1 MKKLKEL
8 LMESYA
14 WEKKPGKPLPT
25 LAEVQAEYERKMAKQ
40 RVSESHNDLGVEE
53 PYYVEISVKDAKRAI
68 DMITNVP
75 MLRGALNRNIIT
87 TYGSN
92 VYATQN
98 QTMFRMLMDVL
109 EDAKIELSSS
119 SANVDDPE
127 YVWKE
132 QFDYGN
138 RKPKFGKGS
147 MYNDEPDFDKGVVGG
162 SKDRVVN
169 TKWDAIVDEYNS
181 KPGFTVETGTKP
193 RLYLAKI
200 TNTQTGDWWEAKFKN
215 VVWTYT
221 CEVGG
226 KWSYLKSI
234 DELIK
239 KFNEANTI

>member
-25 LAEVQAEYERKMAKQ
+25 LSEVQAEYERKMA
-40 RVSESHNDLGVEE
+40 
-53 PYYVEISVKDAKRAI
+53 
-68 DMITNVP
+68 
-75 MLRGALNRNIIT
+75 
-87 TYGSN
+87 
-92 VYATQN
+92 
-98 QTMFRMLMDVL
+98 
-109 EDAKIELSSS
+109 
-119 SANVDDPE
+119 
-127 YVWKE
+127 E
-132 QFDYGN
+132 QYDYGN

-147 MYNDEPDFDKGVVGG
+147 MYNDEPDFDKGAVGG
-162 SKDRVVN
+162 TRNNIVN

-181 KPGFTVETGTKP
+181 KSGYKIETNTNP
-193 RLYLAKI
+193 RVYLAKI

-221 CEVGG
+221 CEIGG

-239 KFNEANTI
+239 KFNEVNTI